1 MKQSVRKGIVVSL
14 FILVSLSMPNRALAA
29 ESQEAS
35 KQWKETSVIW
45 APGEVEGVYMF
56 HQFGTITTADGAV
69 LVFAEGRVSK
79 GDDSGTPHHICMKR
93 SLDGGKTW
101 GETIIVANAER
112 NKCSEDENETN
123 GRTGHCYA
131 NPTAVLDRSTGRIHL
146 LYAENY
152 DNEYSK
158 LYITHSDDDGLTWS
172 SPMEL
177 SGLFHGDPY
186 ERPFHLPG
194 PWHGIQMRG
203 GRLIV
208 SVWHRLSIELEA
220 DMRQYGLS
228 ILYSDDGGET
238 WECSEY
244 LTNGNN
250 LNEGRVA
257 EMPDGR
263 LMINARSYDQQRYK
277 AVSADEGETWGYSLP
292 FRSIGEYGDCDSGFY
307 SDLRNGYTRLLTT
320 HMENDTTQR
329 NNLWIYLSYDEGQ
342 TWGYGIELWSNPELK
357 RGTGASDI
365 TMVED
370 GVYGVI
376 HGTSWDEDQ
385 EVRFLRVQL
394 SDLIGTEDETQVK
407 HTHLG
412 GEATYFQRARCAIC
426 ASPYGERR
434 RLPPLVLLPAG
445 ILIIIAAVM
454 IWQVRRKVRYRGR
467 REIDESN

>member
-1 MKQSVRKGIVVSL
+1 MRQSRRKVIAVSL
-14 FILVSLSMPNRALAA
+14 FILAFLLMPVRALAV
-29 ESQEAS
+29 ENWDGTS

-45 APGEVEGVYMF
+45 EPGEVDGVYMF
-56 HQFGTITTADGAV
+56 HQFGTITTANGII
-69 LVFAEGRVSK
+69 LVFAEGRVAK
-79 GDDSGTPHHICMKR
+79 DDSGNPHHICMKR

-101 GETIIVANAER
+101 GETIIVANAEI
-112 NKCSEDENETN
+112 NKCFKDENETN

-131 NPTAVLDRSTGRIHL
+131 NPTAVIDRSTGQIHL

-152 DNEYSK
+152 DNEYTK

-177 SGLFHGDPY
+177 SELFQGDPY
-186 ERPFHLPG
+186 KRPFHLPG
-194 PWHGIQMRG
+194 PGHGIQTHG
-203 GRLIV
+203 GRLV
-208 SVWHRLSIELEA
+208 VEVWHRLSYKLEQ

-228 ILYSDDGGET
+228 IIYSDDGGET
-238 WECSEY
+238 WKCSEY
-244 LTNGNN
+244 LTNVNN

-263 LMINARSYDQQRYK
+263 LMINARSIDQQRYRV
-277 AVSADEGETWGYSLP
+277 VSVDGGITWSNGLP
-292 FRSIGEYGDCDSGFY
+292 FRSIGEYGSCDSGFY
-307 SDLRNGYTRLLTT
+307 SDQRNGYTRLLTT

-329 NNLWIYLSYDEGQ
+329 NNLWIYLSYDEGA
-342 TWGYGIELWSNPELK
+342 TWGYGIELWNDPGLTW
-357 RGTGASDI
+357 GTGASDI

-376 HGTSWDEDQ
+376 HGTSWEKDQ

-426 ASPYGERR
+426 GLPYGETR
-434 RLPPLVLLPAG
+434 RLSPFVLLLIG
-445 ILIIIAAVM
+445 ILIIIVAAM
-454 IWQVRRKVRYRGR
+454 IWEIRRKARYRKR
-467 REIDESN
+467 YR